1 MQVIQTKT
9 ETEQCLRAFNH
20 EASSALPLP
29 TIEEAP
35 PDAALALKF
44 AQAADNLRWLN
55 EHAAELEIFTRHRG
69 KHLAVAGGELFIA
82 DSASE
87 ALRLARE
94 RHSQDC
100 PHLRYIPQE
109 KVSRVYAN

>member
-1 MQVIQTKT
+1 MQVMQTKT
-9 ETEQCLRAFNH
+9 ETEQRLRAFNRD
-20 EASSALPLP
+20 ASSALPLP

-35 PDAALALKF
+35 PDAAMALKF
-44 AQAADNLRWLN
+44 TQAADNLRWLN
-55 EHAAELEIFTRHRG
+55 EHAAELEIFMRHRG

-82 DSASE
+82 DSANE

-94 RHSQDC
+94 RHPLNC
-100 PHLRYIPQE
+100 PHLSYIPLE